1 MPPRPK
7 VLFVLL
13 LAAIAAAGLPARAAA
28 AKFVQRGPIKIW
40 TVHYRAH
47 NGEKRNAYV
56 LLPAWYGPKNHPRI
70 PLVISPH
77 GRGLTGRNNVGVWGA
92 LPARGDFAVVSPDGQ
107 GRILDRYSWGAA
119 GQIDDLSRMP
129 DIVQLTLPWVHVDR
143 SHVYAFGGS
152 MGGQETLL
160 LLARHPHLLAGA
172 AVFDA
177 VSDFALQYRSFPTLS
192 CNKAC
197 RKTWNGPIGV
207 ALQGMARKEIG
218 GGPVKAAYA
227 WKLRSPITYVRAI
240 AHSCVPLQ
248 LWWSDADKI
257 VRDQRRQTERL
268 FNAIRRLNPDAPVQ
282 AYSGLWRHS
291 AEMHAGTRLPLALA
305 SFGLLPESYARRT
318 TAMHFEPM
326 PSTAPWCGQT
336 MG

>member
-1 MPPRPK
+1 
-7 VLFVLL
+7 LL
-13 LAAIAAAGLPARAAA
+13 VAAIAAAGLPARASA

-56 LLPAWYGPKNHPRI
+56 VLPAWYGPRNHPPI

-77 GRGLTGRNNVGVWGA
+77 GRGLTGRTNVRVWGA
-92 LPARGDFAVVSPDGQ
+92 LPARGGFAVVSPDGQ

-119 GQIDDLSRMP
+119 GQIEDLSRMP
-129 DIVQLTLPWVHVDR
+129 AIVSLTLPWLRVDR
-143 SHVYAFGGS
+143 THVYAFGGS

-160 LLARHPHLLAGA
+160 LLARYPRLLAGA

-177 VSDFALQYRSFPTLS
+177 VSDFALQYRQFPTLS
-192 CNKAC
+192 CNKTC
-197 RKTWNGPIGV
+197 HKVWNGPIGV
-207 ALQGMARKEIG
+207 ALQGLARKEIG

-227 WKLRSPITYVRAI
+227 WKLRSPITYARAI
-240 AHSCVPLQ
+240 ARSCVPLQ

-282 AYSGLWRHS
+282 AFSGLWRHS

-318 TAMHFEPM
+318 SAMHFEPM
-326 PSTAPWCGQT
+326 PPNAPWCGQL
-336 MG
+336 GG